1 MFYPSLKRKAVR
13 KNCISVFRG
22 LDRRMRGVEG
32 SFTDMEN
39 LSAACAPMLGT
50 RGKRALFKTLAAPGG
65 LIEKDALAWVDA
77 GTLFYNGVPTPITG
91 LSAGEKQLVSMG
103 AYICIFPDKVFYN
116 TADPDDYGSM
126 EASWSYTGRVS
137 CTLCNAQGEDY
148 ADVTESA
155 YEPDAPDAGQLWL
168 DTGEKV
174 LCRWDAASEQWISI
188 DSVYTKLTFTAQGQ
202 LGAKF
207 SLYDGVSISG
217 SRFESLNG
225 SKIIYGIG
233 GGENESDYIV
243 LVSECVSPGHY
254 DNESISIKRR
264 VPELDYVC
272 QCRNRLWGCRY
283 GNDGEGNINE
293 LYACALGDFKNWNQF
308 MGLSTDSWRASVGSD
323 GVWTGAVNYLGTPIF
338 FKENCLHRI
347 SVSASGAHQVDE
359 TVCRGVE
366 KGSAK
371 SLAVVNETLLYKSR
385 SDICAYQGG
394 FPESVSAALGTT
406 RYSGAAAGVIGQKY
420 YVSMLDEKNA
430 PSLFLYDMA
439 HGLWYREDALRAEC
453 FARVDDELFCLAGNR
468 LIALCGSA
476 GEQEGRIRWYAESG
490 ILGLEYAGEK
500 YISRIIVR
508 ALLDCRS
515 TLELFT
521 EYDSSGVWEFAGRVH
536 QHRLGS
542 VEIPLRVR
550 RCDHIRIK
558 LAGEGAMTLFSVI
571 LELTEG

>member
-22 LDRRMRGVEG
+22 LDRRMRGAEG

-50 RGKRALFKTLAAPGG
+50 RGKRTLFKTLTAPGG
-65 LIEKDALAWVDA
+65 LIEKDALAWVDG
-77 GTLFYNGVPTPITG
+77 GTLFYNGVPTPIAG

-126 EASWSYTGRVS
+126 EASWNYTGRVN

-174 LCRWDAASEQWISI
+174 LCRWDAASEQWISL
-188 DSVYTKLTFTAQGQ
+188 DSVYTKLTFTTQGQ

-207 SLYDGVSISG
+207 SLYDGVSVSG
-217 SRFESLNG
+217 SHFESLNG

-254 DNESISIKRR
+254 DSESISIKRR

-283 GNDGEGNINE
+283 GNDGDGNINE

-347 SVSASGAHQVDE
+347 SVSAAGAHQVDE

-394 FPESVSAALGTT
+394 FPESVSAALGTA

-453 FARVDDELFCLAGNR
+453 FARVDDELFCIAGNR
-468 LIALCGSA
+468 LIALCGGA
-476 GEQEGRIRWYAESG
+476 GEQEERISWYAESG

-508 ALLDCRS
+508 ALLDCQS